1 LKERTV
7 IKEFLHKYRLD
18 ATEID
23 FEENC
28 RAFLEEMTRGLEGK
42 ESTLKVIP
50 TYIEPIQDV
59 PVNEPV
65 IVVDAGGTNLRVAT
79 VCFNQEKQPQ
89 ISNFAKY
96 PMPGSYKM
104 MMKDEFFRAL
114 ADCLEPLLDAGP
126 RIGFCFSYPT
136 EMAPNLDGR
145 LISLT
150 KEIKVE
156 GVVGELIG
164 ENLLKAFRSKGYRT
178 EKKIVLLNDTTAA
191 LLAGTVVSTDRTYD
205 DYIGFILGTGMNTCY
220 IESRERIKK
229 VSTWENGQRM
239 IINVES
245 GNYGKAPR
253 GALDLEFDSHQN
265 NPGQYVFEKMISGA
279 YLGKLVLT
287 VLKKAAAEGIFSASF
302 AKVLA
307 GINRLETKDVNDFMH
322 YPPSLLNPLTPCIKE
337 GRDKD
342 SRLTYWLM
350 DAIIERGAVFAAV
363 NLASLMLKTGK
374 GISPC
379 RPVGITAEGTTFYT
393 MKGLKN
399 KIAYYLK
406 KYLVEEKGIN
416 YEFIS
421 VDHAVL
427 IGSALAGLTG
437 N

>member
-1 LKERTV
+1 MKERTV

-287 VLKKAAAEGIFSASF
+287 VLKGGGRGNFLFPLPRFWQVSTIQM
-302 AKVLA
+302 L
-307 GINRLETKDVNDFMH
+307 NDLCTIL
-322 YPPSLLNPLTPCIKE
+322 PPNPLTPCVRGKGQGQQINI
-337 GRDKD
+337 
-342 SRLTYWLM
+342 LLM
-350 DAIIERGAVFAAV
+350 DATIERGARAV
-363 NLASLMLKTGK
+363 NLASLMLKTE
-374 GISPC
+374 
-379 RPVGITAEGTTFYT
+379 R
-393 MKGLKN
+393 
-399 KIAYYLK
+399 
-406 KYLVEEKGIN
+406 
-416 YEFIS
+416 
-421 VDHAVL
+421 H
-427 IGSALAGLTG
+427 
-437 N
+437 